1 MKKDKLLEVVD
12 LKKYFDLGGGFF
24 SSKKGTVKAV
34 DGLNFSIY
42 AGETLG
48 IVGESGCGKS
58 TTGRLLLRLLEPTA
72 GKIYFKERELT
83 SVDKK
88 ELKEMRRNFQMVF
101 QDPYGSLDPRM
112 KIKSI
117 IAEPLNTH
125 NLYQK
130 NRDQRIDELLEAVS
144 IPASYKNRYPH
155 EFSGGQRQRIGI
167 ARALAVNPDF
177 IVADEP
183 VASLDVSIQAQILNL
198 MNDLQE
204 KYGLTYFFIAHD
216 LSVVQ
221 YISDRIGVMYL
232 GQIVELAESDEVYY
246 HPIHPYTRA
255 LLSAIPVPDP
265 DVEHQEIP
273 LQGEVGSPVNPP
285 TGCRFH
291 TRCPFA
297 EEICSQK
304 KPEFKE
310 VKKDHYV
317 ACHIKNEPVT

>member
-198 MNDLQE
+198 MNDLQ
-204 KYGLTYFFIAHD
+204 
-216 LSVVQ
+216 
-221 YISDRIGVMYL
+221 
-232 GQIVELAESDEVYY
+232 
-246 HPIHPYTRA
+246 
-255 LLSAIPVPDP
+255 
-265 DVEHQEIP
+265 
-273 LQGEVGSPVNPP
+273 
-285 TGCRFH
+285 
-291 TRCPFA
+291 
-297 EEICSQK
+297 
-304 KPEFKE
+304 
-310 VKKDHYV
+310 
-317 ACHIKNEPVT
+317 